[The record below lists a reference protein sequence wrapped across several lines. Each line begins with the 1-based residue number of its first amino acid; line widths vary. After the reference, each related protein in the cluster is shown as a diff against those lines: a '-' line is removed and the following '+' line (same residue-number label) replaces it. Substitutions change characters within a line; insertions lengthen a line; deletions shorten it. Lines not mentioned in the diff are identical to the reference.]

1 MRSLSILLVLALLGA
16 EVPAAPQAPVPEPAG
31 PPFWEARPFE
41 QWTATETVAL
51 LTNSPWSQVA
61 TVVEPGVEVHPGRM
75 QYFVQWYSA
84 QTLREALVRMRH
96 LQGRVD
102 PVADARFLETPRNA
116 YQLYLFAGFFTDSRE
131 LRTVPLEAFE
141 EVTADDLYNGVR
153 LAFSA
158 QEHASRPDRVE
169 MFRLAEGQPLVAI
182 RLTFERARVAV
193 PPEQAR
199 GGQVQLICPTKAGSL
214 SVTFLLNDM
223 RRQGQPDL

>member
-1 MRSLSILLVLALLGA
+1 MRSLSALVLLALLAA

-31 PPFWEARPFE
+31 PPFWEARAFE
-41 QWTATETVAL
+41 QWTAAETISL
-51 LTNSPWSQVA
+51 LTDSPWSHPA

-84 QTLREALVRMRH
+84 QTLREGLVRLRH

-102 PVADARFLETPRNA
+102 PVGDARFLEAPHSS

-131 LRTVPLEAFE
+131 LRTVPLEVFE
-141 EVTADDLYNGVR
+141 GVSGDDLYEGVR
-153 LAFSA
+153 LVFSA
-158 QEHASRPDRVE
+158 QEHSSRPDRVE
-169 MFRLAEGQPLVAI
+169 MLRPAEGQPLVAI

-193 PPEQAR
+193 PPQQAR